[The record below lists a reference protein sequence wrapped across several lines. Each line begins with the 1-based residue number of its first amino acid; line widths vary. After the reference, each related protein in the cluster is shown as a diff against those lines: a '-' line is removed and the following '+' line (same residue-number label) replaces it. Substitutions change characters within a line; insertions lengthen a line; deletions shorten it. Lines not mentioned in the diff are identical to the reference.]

1 LTGRRL
7 RHRLLEGSGD
17 RASLSAT
24 RRSWARRSTIP
35 TRAPI
40 ATVHCLGAARTVTGS
55 KFLVEV
61 DGRRLLVDCG
71 LYQGLK
77 DLRLRNWEPLPVDP
91 ARIDAVALTHAHI
104 DHIGYLP
111 RLIKDGFRGRVTA
124 TRGTAD
130 LARIML
136 PDSGHLQE
144 EEAAYHNAHGTS
156 KHTPALPLYTAEEG
170 ARAAEIVSALDYQK
184 PVRLLPGVQATFRRA
199 GHILGSASVRVDLE
213 GNGAPRRLVFSGDI
227 GRYAAPILLDPEPV
241 GEADYVFV
249 ESTYGDRLHDPEP
262 VPDQIERVV
271 RAAVTRGA
279 ALVVPAFAV
288 GRTQELVYHLRAL
301 EDAGRIP
308 RLPTYVDSPMAI
320 EATGLYCAH
329 PEDLDPDTA
338 EPVLSGTCPLHT
350 ARFKL
355 TRSVEESRAINDVRG
370 PAIIIAASGM
380 ATGGRILHHLRRR
393 LPDPKTTVLLVGF
406 QSPGT
411 RGRLLQDGARTLRIF
426 GEDVP
431 VRARVE
437 AIHGLSAHSDA
448 NGLLRWLRTAVG
460 RPRHVFVVHGELRP
474 ADVLAARIRA
484 DLGWEASVPDYR
496 DVVALD

>member
-1 LTGRRL
+1 MSR
-7 RHRLLEGSGD
+7 SPA
-17 RASLSAT
+17 AS
-24 RRSWARRSTIP
+24 
-35 TRAPI
+35 
-40 ATVHCLGAARTVTGS
+40 VHCLGASRTVTGS
-55 KFLVEV
+55 KFLVEL
-61 DGRRLLVDCG
+61 DGQQLLVDCG

-77 DLRLRNWEPLPVDP
+77 ELRLRNWDRLPIDP
-91 ARIDAVALTHAHI
+91 AQIDAVALTHAHI

-111 RLIKDGFRGRVTA
+111 RLVKDGFRRRVAA

-144 EEAAYHNAHGTS
+144 EEAAYHNARGSS

-170 ARAAEIVSALDYQK
+170 VRAAEQVGGLPYHE
-184 PVRLLPGVQATFRRA
+184 PVQLVPGIRATFRRA
-199 GHILGSASVRVDLE
+199 GHILGAASIMLDLAGDGGARRV
-213 GNGAPRRLVFSGDI
+213 VFSGDL
-227 GRYAAPILLDPEPV
+227 GRYGVPVLLDPEPV

-249 ESTYGDRLHDPEP
+249 ESTYGDRRHDPLP
-262 VPDQIERVV
+262 VPDQLER
-271 RAAVTRGA
+271 AVRGA
-279 ALVVPAFAV
+279 VDRGGALVVPAFAV
-288 GRTQELVYHLRAL
+288 GRTQELIYHLRAL

-308 RLPTYVDSPMAI
+308 KLPTFVDSPMAI
-320 EATGLYCAH
+320 EATALYCDH

-338 EPVLSGTCPLHT
+338 QPVLSGTCPLHT

-370 PAIIIAASGM
+370 TAIIIAASGM
-380 ATGGRILHHLRRR
+380 ATGGRVLHHLRRR

-406 QSPGT
+406 QAPGT

-437 AIHGLSAHSDA
+437 AIHGLSAHADSD
-448 NGLLRWLRTAVG
+448 GLLRWLRTATG
-460 RPRHVFVVHGELRP
+460 RPRRVFVVHGDPGP
-474 ADVLAARIRA
+474 AETLAGRIRA
-484 DLGWEASVPDYR
+484 ELGWDAAVPDYR
-496 DVVALD
+496 ERVALD